1 MRRIVVALAA
11 VIACS
16 SPSKPGP
23 SPAVPA
29 GPTPSPAVQ
38 TAERDPAPP
47 ALRVPGDVRPSKYAL
62 DLTIVPERD
71 AVPGVVKI
79 DASIV
84 RPTRV
89 VWLNA
94 TDLKIGEAKL
104 NAQPARVI
112 AGGPDFI
119 GLTLD
124 RELKAGP
131 LAIEIAFTATIER
144 TKSQGIYAE
153 REGNDTYAYTFFE
166 AIDARR
172 AFPCFDEPEYKVPW
186 QLTFHVQ
193 KGHVALGNA
202 AVTRE
207 ADEPD
212 GMKRVELAVSKPL
225 PSYLVAFVVGP
236 FELVDGG
243 LAGRVKTPIRFII
256 PKGRAGELH
265 WAKEITPRVV
275 AALEDY
281 FDMDYP
287 FGKLDVAVVPRYWGT
302 MEHPGIVAMGQ
313 PLTLIRPDQETRSRK
328 KHYANILAHELAHYW
343 FGDVV
348 TMKWW
353 DDTWLNESLGTW
365 MDMIITDAVEP
376 SWRHRDE
383 RVGLATQAMES
394 DEALATRAI
403 RQPVTTRDGIGASFD
418 NGITYFKGAT
428 VMRMFEAYVG
438 TTKWRDA
445 IRAYIRAFEF
455 RNATADDL
463 LSTIRDRL
471 DPTIETAMRTFL
483 EQPGV
488 PHIRAELACKAGD
501 TPKLVL
507 HQTRA
512 LPAGV
517 QDATQARTWHV
528 PVCVRYGDK
537 QAARTCMLLDR
548 PDAELAL
555 DGVKTC
561 PTWWLL
567 NADANGYYRSSADP
581 AIAKA
586 LLTPTSAIAKVAKPT
601 TAEKSMLIADLRAMV
616 DRDELAF
623 DQLLALTPLIAA
635 DPDEKTAIAAF
646 EAASF
651 RTDVLDDAL
660 YAKARKFVVRT
671 FGPTAR
677 KLGWARA
684 RTDSDERHQLRRAF
698 VPAVADKDPTLAKQ
712 AATLAD
718 RWLRDRTGVDDEM
731 VDAVLRTAA
740 RDGNQARFDKMVEA
754 VKHARDRTEKQRLL
768 RALGYFKDPAIATR
782 ALELV
787 SGTELDL
794 RDTLTILYTV
804 AFNRETQK
812 LALAFITQHI
822 DELLG
827 RMRDDEAAGFLGAL
841 ASGFCTT
848 EQRQAIAELVPPR
861 AAKFSG
867 AEAVVKRGLE
877 QSEQCIKSAERQLP
891 AIKRFLDRY

>member
-1 MRRIVVALAA
+1 MRRVAVALVAM
-11 VIACS
+11 IACS
-16 SPSKPGP
+16 SPSKPAP
-23 SPAVPA
+23 SAAQPA
-29 GPTPSPAVQ
+29 GPTPAPAVQ
-38 TAERDPAPP
+38 SGSRDPAPP
-47 ALRVPGDVRPSKYAL
+47 ALRVPGDVRPSRYAL

-94 TDLKIGEAKL
+94 TDLKIGQAKL

-112 AGGPDFI
+112 AGGEDFI

-124 RELKAGP
+124 RELEAGP

-144 TKSQGIYAE
+144 TKSRGIYTE
-153 REGNDTYAYTFFE
+153 REGADTYAYTFFE

-193 KGHVALGNA
+193 KDHVALANA

-207 ADEPD
+207 TDEPG
-212 GMKRVELAVSKPL
+212 GMKRVELAESKPL

-265 WAKEITPRVV
+265 WAKEVTPRVV

-281 FDMDYP
+281 FAMDYP
-287 FGKLDVAVVPRYWGT
+287 YGKLDVAVVPRYWGT

-343 FGDVV
+343 FGDIV
-348 TMKWW
+348 TMQWW
-353 DDTWLNESLGTW
+353 DDTWLNESMGTW
-365 MDMIITDAVEP
+365 MDMIITDTVEP
-376 SWRHRDE
+376 AWRHRDE
-383 RVGLATQAMES
+383 RVALATQAMES
-394 DEALATRAI
+394 DEALATQAI

-418 NGITYFKGAT
+418 NGITYFKGAS

-438 TTKWRDA
+438 PTKWRDA

-463 LSTIRDRL
+463 LRTIHDRL
-471 DPTIETAMRTFL
+471 EPKIETAMRTFL

-488 PHIRAELACKAGD
+488 PHIRAELACKAGEQ
-501 TPKLVL
+501 PELVL

-517 QDATQARTWHV
+517 QDTTPQRTWHV

-537 QAARTCMLLDR
+537 QASTACTLLDR
-548 PDAELAL
+548 ATARLAL
-555 DGVKTC
+555 DGAKGC

-567 NADANGYYRSSADP
+567 NADANGYYRSSVDP
-581 AIAKA
+581 VIAKA
-586 LLTPTSAIAKVAKPT
+586 LLTPTSAIAKVARPT
-601 TAEKSMLIADLRAMV
+601 TAEKSMLVADLRAMV

-635 DPDEKTAIAAF
+635 DPDEKTALAAF

-651 RTDVLDDAL
+651 RADVLDDAL
-660 YAKARKFVVRT
+660 YAKARKFKLRT
-671 FGPTAR
+671 FGPVAK

-684 RTDSDERHQLRRAF
+684 RTDSDERHEVRRAF
-698 VPAVADKDPTLAKQ
+698 VPAVADQDPTLSKQ
-712 AATLAD
+712 AVTLAD

-731 VDAVLRTAA
+731 VDGVLRIAA
-740 RDGNQARFDKMVEA
+740 RTGNQARFDKMIAA
-754 VKHARDRTEKQRLL
+754 VKQARDRTEQQRLL
-768 RALGYFKDPAIATR
+768 RALGSFKDPAIATL

-794 RDTLTILYTV
+794 RDTLAILYTV
-804 AFNRETQK
+804 AFTRETRK
-812 LALAFITQHI
+812 LGLAFITEHI
-822 DELLG
+822 DDLLG
-827 RMRDDEAAGFLGAL
+827 RMRDDEAGWFLGAL
-841 ASGFCTT
+841 ASGFCTA
-848 EQRQAIAELVPPR
+848 EHRQAMAELVTPR

-867 AEAVVKRGLE
+867 AAAVVKRGLE
-877 QSEQCIKSAERQLP
+877 QSEQCIENAERQLP